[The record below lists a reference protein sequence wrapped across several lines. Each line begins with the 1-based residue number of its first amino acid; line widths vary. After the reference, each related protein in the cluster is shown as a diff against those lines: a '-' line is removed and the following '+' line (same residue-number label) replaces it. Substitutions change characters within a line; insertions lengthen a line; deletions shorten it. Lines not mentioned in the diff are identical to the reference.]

1 MKTYISNIDEIID
14 SDIKT
19 HVTTLKLCYNSPVL
33 YSARV
38 SKQNHKSTFLS
49 RTNQFKATP
58 LTYSLNEVT

>member
-1 MKTYISNIDEIID
+1 MKSYISNIDRIID

-19 HVTTLKLCYNSPVL
+19 HVTTLKFRYNSPVL

-38 SKQNHKSTFLS
+38 SKQNHKFTLLS